1 DGVEHPIGPMTSGIL
16 AGIDNG
22 YFSSEIAESAFQ
34 YQQALEK
41 GDKKIVGVNCHTST
55 VSGGLDSL
63 KVSHEDEHKQKRVRA
78 DRRDRRVAA
87 AVERTLA
94 RLSEGTRDP
103 EAKLVPPIIEAA
115 RAEATRGEICAAM
128 GEEFAT
134 YTEVPQF

>member
-1 DGVEHPIGPMTSGIL
+1 MTSGIL

-55 VSGGLDSL
+55 VSGELDIL
-63 KVSHEDEHKQKRVRA
+63 KISHEVEHEQKRVLS
-78 DRRDRRVAA
+78 DRRGRRDAA
-87 AVERTLA
+87 AVDRTLA
-94 RLSEGTRDP
+94 RLLEGTRDP
-103 EAKLVPPIIEAA
+103 EANLVPLIIEAA
-115 RAEATRGEICAAM
+115 RAEATLGEICAAM
-128 GEEFAT
+128 GEEFGT